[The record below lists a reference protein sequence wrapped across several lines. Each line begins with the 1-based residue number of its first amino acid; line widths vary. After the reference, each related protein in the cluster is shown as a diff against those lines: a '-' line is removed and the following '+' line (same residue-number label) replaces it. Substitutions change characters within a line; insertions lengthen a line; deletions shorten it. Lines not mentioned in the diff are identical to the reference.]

1 MIRKTRTAKTA
12 PVRLTNDEI
21 DLIEHLLWNQRL
33 EYSKRENWELVDEM
47 TETIEK
53 FEELDA
59 EDYEQV

>member
-33 EYSKRENWELVDEM
+33 EYSKRENWELVDEL

>member
-1 MIRKTRTAKTA
+1 MIRKTRTEKTA
-12 PVRLTNDEI
+12 PVRLTNSEI
-21 DLIEHLLWNQRL
+21 DLIVHLLWNQRL
-33 EYSKRENWELVDEM
+33 EYTKLENWELVDEM